1 MDNRYL
7 WYENCCHPWV
17 YWVLSESPEKG
28 LECRDVEEKEHRT
41 SRAQISTQLCVYR
54 DIVSPLRK
62 GGGTPLLNQWLRT
75 CSSNAGGSSSIP
87 GQGTRSHMPQLRV
100 DMTQLKLLHA
110 LTERSHMTQLKVK
123 ILCATTKT
131 WHRQIN
137 NNKNKYLEKEGKL
150 YHLL

>member
-1 MDNRYL
+1 MRGCRRKRAWDFQGSNL
-7 WYENCCHPWV
+7 HPTVCLQGHCFTPQKVWG
-17 YWVLSESPEKG
+17 E
-28 LECRDVEEKEHRT
+28 
-41 SRAQISTQLCVYR
+41 
-54 DIVSPLRK
+54 
-62 GGGTPLLNQWLRT
+62 TPLVNQWLRT
-75 CSSNAGGSSSIP
+75 CSSNAGGPSSIP

-110 LTERSHMTQLKVK
+110 LTERSHMTQLKAK

-137 NNKNKYLEKEGKL
+137 NNKNKYLEKDGKL